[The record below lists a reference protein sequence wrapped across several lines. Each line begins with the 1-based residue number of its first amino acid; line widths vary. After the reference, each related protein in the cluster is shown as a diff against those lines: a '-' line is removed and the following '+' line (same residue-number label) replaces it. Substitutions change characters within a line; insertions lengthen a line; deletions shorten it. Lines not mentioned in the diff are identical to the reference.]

1 MTTALYVASYALL
14 STGGVL
20 LLRTALKDMD
30 ELSAAS
36 IRSLL
41 AEPSFLLGFVLYAL
55 SFLTWLLALRR
66 YEVVVIFPVFVA
78 VGYACVVLGGYL
90 FLGESLSAGRVV
102 GILVIFAGMAL
113 LFR

>member
-1 MTTALYVASYALL
+1 MTTALYVAAYALL

-20 LLRTALKDMD
+20 LLRSALKDVD
-30 ELSAAS
+30 ELSFGAV
-36 IRSLL
+36 RTLL
-41 AEPSFLLGFVLYAL
+41 VEPAFLVGFLLYAL
-55 SFLTWLLALRR
+55 SFVTWLLALRR
-66 YEVVVIFPVFVA
+66 YEVTAIFPVFVG

-90 FLGESLSAGRVV
+90 FLGESLSAGRVA

>member
-1 MTTALYVASYALL
+1 
-14 STGGVL
+14 VL
-20 LLRTALKDMD
+20 LLRTTMKDVG

-36 IRSLL
+36 VRGLL
-41 AEPSFLLGFVLYAL
+41 TDPAFLLGFLLYAA

-66 YEVVVIFPVFVA
+66 YDVVVIFPVFVA

-90 FLGESLSAGRVV
+90 FLGESLSAYRVV

>member
-1 MTTALYVASYALL
+1 MTTALYVVSYALL

-20 LLRTALKDMD
+20 LLRTALKDVD

-41 AEPSFLLGFVLYAL
+41 VEPSFLLGFVLYAL

-90 FLGESLSAGRVV
+90 FLGESLSASRVV

>member
-1 MTTALYVASYALL
+1 VTTVLYVASYALL

-20 LLRTALKDMD
+20 LLRTALKDMGD
-30 ELSAAS
+30 LSGAS
-36 IRSLL
+36 VRSLL
-41 AEPSFLLGFVLYAL
+41 TDPAFLFGFVLYAL

-90 FLGESLSAGRVV
+90 FLGESLSASRVV

>member
-1 MTTALYVASYALL
+1 VTTALYVASYALL

-20 LLRTALKDMD
+20 LLRSALKDVD
-30 ELSAAS
+30 ELSTAS
-36 IRSLL
+36 VRDLL
-41 AEPSFLLGFVLYAL
+41 VDPSFLLGFVLYAL

-90 FLGESLSAGRVV
+90 FLGESLSASRVV

>member
-1 MTTALYVASYALL
+1 VTTALYVATYALL

-20 LLRTALKDMD
+20 LLRTAMKDVD
-30 ELSAAS
+30 QLSAAS

-41 AEPSFLLGFVLYAL
+41 VEPAFLLGFVLYAL

-90 FLGESLSAGRVV
+90 FLGESLSASRVV

>member
-20 LLRTALKDMD
+20 LLRTAMKDVD
-30 ELSAAS
+30 QLSAES
-36 IRSLL
+36 IRNLI
-41 AEPSFLLGFVLYAL
+41 ADPAFWLGFVLYGL

-90 FLGESLSAGRVV
+90 FLGESLSASRVL

>member
-1 MTTALYVASYALL
+1 VTTALYVSSYALL
-14 STGGVL
+14 SAGGVL
-20 LLRTALKDMD
+20 LLRTAMKDVD

-36 IRSLL
+36 VRGLL
-41 AEPSFLLGFVLYAL
+41 ADPAFLLGFFLYAL

-66 YEVVVIFPVFVA
+66 YDVVVIFPVFVA

-90 FLGESLSAGRVV
+90 FLGESLSASRVV

>member
-1 MTTALYVASYALL
+1 VTTALYVATYALL

-20 LLRTALKDMD
+20 LLRAAMKDVD
-30 ELSAAS
+30 QLSAAS

-41 AEPSFLLGFVLYAL
+41 VEPSFLLGFVLYAL

-90 FLGESLSAGRVV
+90 FLGESLSASRLV

>member
-1 MTTALYVASYALL
+1 VTTALYVVSYALL

-20 LLRTALKDMD
+20 LLRSALKDVD
-30 ELSAAS
+30 QLSVAS
-36 IRSLL
+36 LRSLIVDS
-41 AEPSFLLGFVLYAL
+41 SFLLGFVLYAL

-90 FLGESLSAGRVV
+90 FLGESLSASRVA

>member
-1 MTTALYVASYALL
+1 MTTALYVVSYALL

-20 LLRTALKDMD
+20 LLRTALKDVD
-30 ELSAAS
+30 QLSAAS

-41 AEPSFLLGFVLYAL
+41 VEPSFLIGFALYAL

-90 FLGESLSAGRVV
+90 FLGESLSASRVV

>member
-1 MTTALYVASYALL
+1 VTTALYVATYALL

-20 LLRTALKDMD
+20 LLRTAMKDVD
-30 ELSAAS
+30 QLSAAS

-41 AEPSFLLGFVLYAL
+41 VEPSFLLGFVLYAL

-90 FLGESLSAGRVV
+90 FLGESLSASRVV